1 MVNTAVNLTGSGA
14 PPVFDIDPYGEEI
27 LADPYGFY
35 EELRAV
41 GPVAY
46 IPTHNVYAVGRYEA
60 VKQVF
65 SDYSRFTAES
75 GVGIQDARDPSQKAR
90 PKSLLVEIDPPA
102 HTRNRKAA
110 NKIMSPLI
118 IRKFRQVFEERARSL
133 VDAVLDRGGD
143 CNGAAD
149 LAEDL
154 VLTGFPKAMGLRHD
168 PEAIRAIGY
177 MSFNQTGPR
186 NALHEKGL
194 AVGEPYLQWFAESC
208 EKENVRPDSLAHEFY
223 KAEEAGDVQLG
234 FAANV
239 IRSLVRGGMGST
251 IAGIGFTIHQLARN
265 PDQWKLLKENPGR
278 RRFVFDEALRHES
291 PFHVVYRATVDQGA
305 NLEGYALDGGMK
317 IGMYPGAANRDP
329 RKWDNPESFDIM
341 RDTAGVHMSFGT
353 ADHNCIGQNIARLEA
368 DSMLAALTERVGRI
382 ELCDEATYRIHNQ
395 LRTLDMLPIR
405 LVAA

>member
-239 IRSLVRGGMGST
+239 IRSLVRGGMDST

-341 RDTAGVHMSFGT
+341 RDTAGVHMSLGT

-382 ELCDEATYRIHNQ
+382 ELCDEATYRLHNQ